1 MKILAFLMAN
11 NKKIAEYR
19 TIESNEKGLEEQ
31 RVDLVEEMNSLVKK
45 AKEETRV
52 LTEEETNRFNEIKG
66 EIKKIDNTLKTIE
79 EARTL
84 SDKTKAK
91 EENKE
96 ERTEEETFNEEL
108 RNIFTGRAKEQRA
121 AATAMNAGVN
131 EQGGFVVNK
140 ELSKTIIREIKD
152 RSNVY
157 KFFNGT
163 SIKGNLRIPKQASTG
178 TATWVTENP
187 ETDPEATIPTLS
199 IIELGQNRLYRESAL
214 TQQMINVEELD
225 LQSFVKTDIAETMTD
240 AIEDAIFNGTGINQ
254 PTGLISGIKTTNKI
268 TVATRGEITIEDLK
282 RTKAKLKQSIVNKAK
297 WFMNSD
303 TFLILDLLTDSMGRG
318 LMQPDPTNSTGY
330 KLLGLPVVLTDAM
343 PTVEETGAKCLIVL
357 ATPEAYHT
365 NTQKSLALYVY
376 NDSAYI
382 RRGLVGYGAD
392 IYLDGKT
399 KDDQQLA
406 GIFNKAS

>member
-1 MKILAFLMAN
+1 MIILAFLMAS

-31 RVDLVEEMNSLVKK
+31 RVDLLEEMNSLVEK
-45 AKEETRV
+45 AKAETRV
-52 LTEEETNRFNEIKG
+52 LTEEETNRFNEIKS
-66 EIKKIDNTLKTIE
+66 EIEKIDNTLKTIE

-91 EENKE
+91 EENE
-96 ERTEEETFNEEL
+96 EKRTEEETFNEEL

-121 AATAMNAGVN
+121 AATAMNTGVN
-131 EQGGFVVNK
+131 EQGGFVVNE

-343 PTVEETGAKCLIVL
+343 PTVEDTGTKCLIVL

>member
-1 MKILAFLMAN
+1 MKILAFLMVS

-19 TIESNEKGLEEQ
+19 TIENNEKGLEEQ
-31 RVDLVEEMNSLVKK
+31 RVDLLEEMNGLVEK
-45 AKEETRV
+45 AKAETRV
-52 LTEEETNRFNEIKG
+52 LTEDETNRFNEIKG
-66 EIKKIDNTLKTIE
+66 EIEKIDNTLKTIE
-79 EARTL
+79 EARAL

-91 EENKE
+91 EEKE

-121 AATAMNAGVN
+121 AATAMNTGVN
-131 EQGGFVVNK
+131 EQGGFVVNE
-140 ELSKTIIREIKD
+140 ELSKNIIKEIKD
-152 RSNVY
+152 RSDVY

-163 SIKGNLRIPKQASTG
+163 SVKGNVRLPKQASTG

-187 ETDPEATIPTLS
+187 ETDPEATIPTLK

-240 AIEDAIFNGTGINQ
+240 AIEYAIFNGSGTNQ
-254 PTGLISGIKTTNKI
+254 PTGLISGIKLANKI

-343 PTVEETGAKCLIVL
+343 STVADTGAKCLIVL